1 MKHGK
6 KLTVAMKKLL
16 VNNELDPEDYLCV
29 KNQLKEL
36 TVIHKDTLELVT
48 IKR

>member
-16 VNNELDPEDYLCV
+16 V